1 MKSIM
6 FLDIRG
12 HGKSC
17 IDCMGNL
24 DEFSLENI
32 ISINPHYFVILINYE
47 ILENDEYISNNF
59 KFDIFFDIF
68 NLFNNQDYVLVIFGQ
83 IKSALKTFY
92 LFYIAIKNKI
102 NIPKKRT
109 AFSICPM
116 RWLEMIG
123 EFLEK
128 NYKMIELIDG

>member
-47 ILENDEYISNNF
+47 ILENDEYIS
-59 KFDIFFDIF
+59 

>member
-24 DEFSLENI
+24 DDFSIENI
-32 ISINPHYFVILINYE
+32 ISINSHYLGILINYE
-47 ILENDEYISNNF
+47 ILETDEYIS
-59 KFDIFFDIF
+59 

-83 IKSALKTFY
+83 IKSALKKIY
-92 LFYIAIKNKI
+92 LFYLAIKNKI

-109 AFSICPM
+109 AFSLCPM

>member
-32 ISINPHYFVILINYE
+32 ISINPHYFGILINYE
-47 ILENDEYISNNF
+47 ILENDEYIS
-59 KFDIFFDIF
+59 

>member
-24 DEFSLENI
+24 DDFSLENI

-47 ILENDEYISNNF
+47 ILENDEYISNS
-59 KFDIFFDIF
+59 
-68 NLFNNQDYVLVIFGQ
+68 FNNQDYVLVIFGQ

>member
-24 DEFSLENI
+24 DDFSLENI
-32 ISINPHYFVILINYE
+32 ISINPHYFGILINYE
-47 ILENDEYISNNF
+47 ILENDEYIS
-59 KFDIFFDIF
+59 

>member
-47 ILENDEYISNNF
+47 ILENDEYISN
-59 KFDIFFDIF
+59 
-68 NLFNNQDYVLVIFGQ
+68 LFNNQNYVLVIFGQ

>member
-32 ISINPHYFVILINYE
+32 ISINTHYFVILINYE
-47 ILENDEYISNNF
+47 ILENDEYIS
-59 KFDIFFDIF
+59 